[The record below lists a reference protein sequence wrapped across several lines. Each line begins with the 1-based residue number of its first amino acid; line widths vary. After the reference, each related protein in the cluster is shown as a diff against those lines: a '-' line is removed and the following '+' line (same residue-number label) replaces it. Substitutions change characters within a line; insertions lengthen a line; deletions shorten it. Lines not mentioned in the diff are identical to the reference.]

1 MSTAEPWT
9 IGRLLNWTTEY
20 LESKG
25 SEEARLEA
33 QLMLGH
39 ALGCPKIQLYA
50 RFEEVV
56 DEEKR
61 ARFRELVKQRA
72 AGKPVAY
79 VLGTSEFYSMEF
91 GVTPDV
97 LIPRPETEHLVIET
111 LDLLK
116 ENSTSEPVRL
126 LDIGTGSGIIAVTL
140 AKQSA
145 KAHVLAT
152 DISDKAL
159 AVARQNAEKHGVS
172 DRIEFSAGDLFAAVP
187 SGGQFDVIVSNPPYI
202 AQSERPMMDAHV
214 IEHEPHEALFAEE
227 EGTAIL
233 RRIVEEAADYLKPG
247 GWLLL
252 EFSPMVAKRVAQMA
266 EGTGL
271 YERVSIGKDLAKLD
285 RYLVA
290 KKIAQ

>member
-39 ALGCPKIQLYA
+39 SLGCPKIQLYA

-61 ARFRELVKQRA
+61 AKFRELVKQRA
-72 AGKPVAY
+72 TGKPVAY

-91 GVTPDV
+91 LVTPDV

-116 ENSTSEPVRL
+116 GRSKDETVCI
-126 LDIGTGSGIIAVTL
+126 LDIGTGSGIIAVTI
-140 AKQSA
+140 AKQIS
-145 KAHVLAT
+145 KASVLAT
-152 DISDKAL
+152 DISEKAL
-159 AVARQNAEKHGVS
+159 AVAKQNAEKHGVNE
-172 DRIEFSAGDLFAAVP
+172 RIEFATGDLFAAVP
-187 SGGQFDVIVSNPPYI
+187 DGALFDVIVSNPPYI
-202 AQSERPMMDAHV
+202 AQSERPLMDAHV
-214 IEHEPHEALFAEE
+214 IAHEPHDALFAEE

-233 RRIVEEAADYLKPG
+233 RRILEEATDYLKPG
-247 GWLLL
+247 GWLLM
-252 EFSPMVAKRVAQMA
+252 EFSPMVAKRVTKIA
-266 EGTGL
+266 EATGF
-271 YERVSIGKDLAKLD
+271 YERISIGKDLAKLD
-285 RYLVA
+285 RYLIA
-290 KKIAQ
+290 KKTA

>member
-1 MSTAEPWT
+1 MSTAETWT

-39 ALGCPKIQLYA
+39 ALACPKIQLYA

-56 DEEKR
+56 DDEKR
-61 ARFRELVKQRA
+61 AKFRELVKQRA

-91 GVTPDV
+91 VVTPDV

-116 ENSTSEPVRL
+116 GRPADQPVSI
-126 LDIGTGSGIIAVTL
+126 LDIGTGSGIIAVTI
-140 AKQSA
+140 AKHA
-145 KAHVLAT
+145 PKASVVAT
-152 DISDKAL
+152 DVSEMAL
-159 AVARQNAEKHGVS
+159 EVARQNAAKHGVS
-172 DRIEFSAGDLFAAVP
+172 ERVEFTSGDLFEAVP
-187 SGGQFDVIVSNPPYI
+187 DGSLYDVIVSNPPYI
-202 AQSERPMMDAHV
+202 AQSERPLMDAHV
-214 IEHEPHEALFAEE
+214 INHEPHVALFADE
-227 EGTAIL
+227 EGTLVL
-233 RRIVEEAADYLKPG
+233 RRILEEAAGYLKPG

-252 EFSPMVAKRVAQMA
+252 EFSPMVAKRVAKIA
-266 EGTGL
+266 EDTGF
-271 YERVSIGKDLAKLD
+271 YDRISIGKDLAKLD

-290 KKIAQ
+290 KKIV

>member
-39 ALGCPKIQLYA
+39 ALSCPKIQLYA

-61 ARFRELVKQRA
+61 AKFRELVKQRA

-91 GVTPDV
+91 MVTPDV

-116 ENSTSEPVRL
+116 GRSADQSVSI
-126 LDIGTGSGIIAVTL
+126 LDIGTGSGIIAVTI
-140 AKQSA
+140 AKQLKHASL
-145 KAHVLAT
+145 LAT

-159 AVARQNAEKHGVS
+159 AVAKQNAEKHGVS
-172 DRIEFSAGDLFAAVP
+172 ERIEFAVGDLFQAVP
-187 SGGQFDVIVSNPPYI
+187 SGSLFDVIVSNPPYI
-202 AQSERPMMDAHV
+202 AQSERPLMDAHV
-214 IEHEPHEALFAEE
+214 IEHEPHVALFAEE
-227 EGTAIL
+227 EGTAVLKRIL
-233 RRIVEEAADYLKPG
+233 EEAAGYLKPD

-252 EFSPMVAKRVAQMA
+252 EFSPMVAKRVAEMA
-266 EGTGL
+266 EATGF
-271 YERVSIGKDLAKLD
+271 YEKVSIGKDLAKLD
-285 RYLVA
+285 RYLIA
-290 KKIAQ
+290 KKAA

>member
-1 MSTAEPWT
+1 MSTAETWT

-39 ALGCPKIQLYA
+39 ALACPRIQLYT

-56 DEEKR
+56 DDEKR
-61 ARFRELVKQRA
+61 AKFRELVKQRA

-91 GVTPDV
+91 VVTPDV

-116 ENSTSEPVRL
+116 GRSKDESVRI
-126 LDIGTGSGIIAVTL
+126 LDMGTGSGIIAVTI
-140 AKQSA
+140 AKQA
-145 KAHVLAT
+145 PQANVLAT
-152 DISDKAL
+152 DVSEKAIV
-159 AVARQNAEKHGVS
+159 VAKQNAEKHGVS
-172 DRIEFSAGDLFAAVP
+172 ERVEFAAGDLFQAVP
-187 SGGQFDVIVSNPPYI
+187 SGSSFDVIVSNPPYI
-202 AQSERPMMDAHV
+202 AQSERPLMDAHV
-214 IEHEPHEALFAEE
+214 IEHEPHGALFADE
-227 EGTAIL
+227 EGTSVL
-233 RRIVEEAADYLKPG
+233 RRILEEAASFLKPG

-252 EFSPMVAKRVAQMA
+252 EFSPMVAKRVAKIA
-266 EGTGL
+266 EETGF
-271 YERVSIGKDLAKLD
+271 YERISIGKDLAKLD
-285 RYLVA
+285 RYLIA
-290 KKIAQ
+290 KKAA

>member
-1 MSTAEPWT
+1 MSTAETWT

-39 ALGCPKIQLYA
+39 ALACPKIQLYA

-56 DEEKR
+56 DDEKR
-61 ARFRELVKQRA
+61 AKFRELVKQRA

-91 GVTPDV
+91 VVTPDV

-116 ENSTSEPVRL
+116 GRPADQPVSI
-126 LDIGTGSGIIAVTL
+126 LDIGTGSGIIAVTI
-140 AKQSA
+140 AKHA
-145 KAHVLAT
+145 PKASVTAT
-152 DISDKAL
+152 DVSEMAL
-159 AVARQNAEKHGVS
+159 EVARQNAAKHGVS
-172 DRIEFSAGDLFAAVP
+172 ERVEFASGDLFKAV
-187 SGGQFDVIVSNPPYI
+187 SDGSLYDVIVSNPPYI
-202 AQSERPMMDAHV
+202 AQSERPLMDAHV
-214 IEHEPHEALFAEE
+214 IEHEPHVALFADED
-227 EGTAIL
+227 GTQVL
-233 RRIVEEAADYLKPG
+233 RRILEEAASYLKPG

-252 EFSPMVAKRVAQMA
+252 EFSPMVAKRVAKIA
-266 EGTGL
+266 EDTGF
-271 YERVSIGKDLAKLD
+271 YERISIGKDLAKLD
-285 RYLVA
+285 RYLIA
-290 KKIAQ
+290 KKAD

>member
-39 ALGCPKIQLYA
+39 ALSCPKIQLYA

-61 ARFRELVKQRA
+61 AKFRELVKQRA

-91 GVTPDV
+91 MVTPDV

-116 ENSTSEPVRL
+116 GRSADQSVSI
-126 LDIGTGSGIIAVTL
+126 LDIGTGSGIIAVTI
-140 AKQSA
+140 AKQLKHTSL
-145 KAHVLAT
+145 LAT

-159 AVARQNAEKHGVS
+159 AVAKLNAEKHGVS
-172 DRIEFSAGDLFAAVP
+172 ERLEFAVGDLFQAVP
-187 SGGQFDVIVSNPPYI
+187 SGSRFDVIVSNPPYI
-202 AQSERPMMDAHV
+202 AQSERPLMDAHV
-214 IEHEPHEALFAEE
+214 IEHEPHVALFAEE
-227 EGTAIL
+227 EGTAVLKRIL
-233 RRIVEEAADYLKPG
+233 EEAAGYLKPD

-252 EFSPMVAKRVAQMA
+252 EFSPMVAKRVAEMA
-266 EGTGL
+266 EATGF
-271 YERVSIGKDLAKLD
+271 YEKVSIGKDLAKLD
-285 RYLVA
+285 RYLIA
-290 KKIAQ
+290 KKAA

>member
-33 QLMLGH
+33 QLLLGH

-61 ARFRELVKQRA
+61 AKFRELVKQRA

-91 GVTPDV
+91 VVTPDV

-111 LDLLK
+111 LDVLK
-116 ENSTSEPVRL
+116 GRSSEGSLSV
-126 LDIGTGSGIIAVTL
+126 LDIGTGSGIIAVTV
-140 AKQSA
+140 AKQA
-145 KAHVLAT
+145 PKASVLAS
-152 DISDKAL
+152 DISEKAL
-159 AVARQNAEKHGVS
+159 AVAKQNAEKHGVS
-172 DRIEFSAGDLFAAVP
+172 ERVEFVAGDLFSAVP
-187 SGGQFDVIVSNPPYI
+187 DGSQFDVIVSNPPYI

-214 IEHEPHEALFAEE
+214 IEHEPHVALFADD
-227 EGTAIL
+227 EGTAVL
-233 RRIVEEAADYLKPG
+233 RRILDEATNYLKPG

-252 EFSPMVAKRVAQMA
+252 EFSPMIAKRIAKLA
-266 EGTGL
+266 KETGY
-271 YERVSIGKDLAKLD
+271 YEQISIGKDLAKHD
-285 RYLVA
+285 RFLIA
-290 KKIAQ
+290 KKSA